1 MKRTAT
7 LIVALVLIVV
17 CCTLLFTACDNGLQA
32 EIDKL
37 KDQINN
43 LQQQVGGYEAD
54 FEEKSIVLYI
64 GEDKF
69 EITTRKAYLHEAIKD
84 LLKEGKISCYEY
96 GTDELNPFITAIDDL
111 QQDLANYKYYSV
123 WHNVDVFALKG
134 LDSSWGNPGRATIED
149 DGYGTKYVVTNYC
162 GVKLHYS
169 SMGVGTLPLVDGCTY
184 AILVD

>member
-1 MKRTAT
+1 MTKRAKFITF
-7 LIVALVLIVV
+7 VVLIV
-17 CCTLLFTACDNGLQA
+17 LSLALMLTACDGGLQA

-37 KDQINN
+37 KEQIDS

-54 FEEKSIVLYI
+54 FEEKNIVLYI

-69 EITTRKAYLHEAIKD
+69 EITTRKAYLHDAIKD
-84 LLKEGKISCYEY
+84 LLKEGKISQYEY

-111 QQDLANYKYYSV
+111 QQDTANYKYYSV

-134 LDSSWGNPGRATIED
+134 LDSSWGNPGRSTVED
-149 DGYGTKYVVTNYC
+149 DGFGNKFVVTTYGN
-162 GVKLHYS
+162 VKLYYAS
-169 SMGVGTLPLVDGCTY
+169 NGVGTLPLIDGCTY